1 MGLTLCIVQVK
12 DDDDDEEEEEEEGEG
27 EGEEAGGKMTEAYN
41 GSVSGSG
48 PGPGQSTNPTNS
60 PSRGAA
66 VSSGAKSYMKHSDSS
81 FGLHSPDSFNDDVQV
96 RTGFCIVWTHQ
107 ANCL

>member
-1 MGLTLCIVQVK
+1 MK
-12 DDDDDEEEEEEEGEG
+12 DDDDAEEEEEEEGEG
-27 EGEEAGGKMTEAYN
+27 EEGGGKVTEAYN
-41 GSVSGSG
+41 SSVSGSG
-48 PGPGQSTNPTNS
+48 SGQATNPGLS

-66 VSSGAKSYMKHSDSS
+66 VSGGSAKSYMKHSDSS

-96 RTGFCIVWTHQ
+96 RTVFCIVWTQQ

>member
-1 MGLTLCIVQVK
+1 MMGLTLCIVQVK
-12 DDDDDEEEEEEEGEG
+12 DDDDEEEEEEEEEGEG
-27 EGEEAGGKMTEAYN
+27 EGEEGEERGGKVTEAYN
-41 GSVSGSG
+41 GSVSGPG
-48 PGPGQSTNPTNS
+48 PGPGNS

-66 VSSGAKSYMKHSDSS
+66 VSSGGAKSYMKHSDSS

-96 RTGFCIVWTHQ
+96 TTAFCIVWSQQ

>member
-1 MGLTLCIVQVK
+1 
-12 DDDDDEEEEEEEGEG
+12 
-27 EGEEAGGKMTEAYN
+27 MTEAYN
-41 GSVSGSG
+41 SSVSGPGSG
-48 PGPGQSTNPTNS
+48 QATTPGVPS

-66 VSSGAKSYMKHSDSS
+66 VSGGSGKSYMKHSDSS

-96 RTGFCIVWTHQ
+96 TTGLCIVWTQQ

>member
-12 DDDDDEEEEEEEGEG
+12 DDDDEEEEEEGEEG
-27 EGEEAGGKMTEAYN
+27 EGEEGGGKVTEAYN
-41 GSVSGSG
+41 GSVSG
-48 PGPGQSTNPTNS
+48 QSTQPGGS
-60 PSRGAA
+60 PSRGAT

-96 RTGFCIVWTHQ
+96 TTGLCIVWTQQ

>member
-1 MGLTLCIVQVK
+1 MVLTLCIVQVK
-12 DDDDDEEEEEEEGEG
+12 DDDEEEEEEGEVE
-27 EGEEAGGKMTEAYN
+27 EGGGKVTEAYN
-41 GSVSGSG
+41 GSVSG
-48 PGPGQSTNPTNS
+48 QSTQPGGS
-60 PSRGAA
+60 PSRGAT

-96 RTGFCIVWTHQ
+96 MTVFCIVWSQQ